1 MCIKLQIHDYRSNR
15 LVGPVTAEIETGV
28 QICISGQDGV
38 FSLAGI
44 LKIMYVPLGFF
55 FLNFELHFLFMVAK

>member
-1 MCIKLQIHDYRSNR
+1 MCIKLQIHDYSSNR
-15 LVGPVTAEIETGV
+15 LVGPVIAEIETGV

-55 FLNFELHFLFMVAK
+55 LF

>member
-1 MCIKLQIHDYRSNR
+1 MCIKLQIHDYSSSR
-15 LVGPVTAEIETGV
+15 LVGPIIAEIDTGV

-55 FLNFELHFLFMVAK
+55 LFEF